1 MFSASAAVVAY
12 VTVIFLTEVAPWT
25 IDLPEVRRFYFE
37 KYSNIDEKVPK
48 LNENQ
53 AFFDN
58 INGDSLY
65 NTDRK
70 PYEEIYN
77 IMQHAKHYYHKSE
90 QDDPKNNLYAN
101 AYQHGEYMMRKVSK
115 GVLQHGSAYLDGLRL
130 SVERYREEL
139 ENCTRNNFTA
149 NFPPNMTTPLSI
161 GNFTGWRDFQTSC
174 RRATEASEHVRRLA
188 DLALWAARRLQDV
201 AYAAKYSKDASMEEN
216 ELLLRLAWYLDKLA
230 HITGY
235 EPSPEQFLAAK
246 TEKTPPPPILPV
258 LNPLN
263 ITEEMKQALLKCLQG
278 DSKVPATERCAFP
291 NPPSIADV
299 MAALSNPALRTP
311 PTTQPPAELPKAP
324 IVSPKPSDN
333 NSSDLKPELLDA
345 VATDNREHLPST
357 LTRQK
362 SVKKRSI
369 SDETNPLVKALKYYA
384 KQKIWEHSNPKRTNE
399 EDQDFLK
406 SGQFDVENDLR
417 AKHVQ
422 KRSVLI
428 KNNEVHIPPPL
439 HKVKAVVHTVAEKI
453 KTVKHALEKAYAK
466 KIHPPSAHVTHYQ
479 AFIPNPHHHFEGGF
493 RRKRSIYTPNTYY
506 GQVIQPRVP
515 LNPQMDISYYVKNKE
530 GTEYN
535 ANLAQAALLR
545 ASLEAV
551 FQRGNIAVVHR
562 YGANYNPA
570 VPLPFYAGILRST
583 GDI

>member
-58 INGDSLY
+58 INGESLY

-174 RRATEASEHVRRLA
+174 RRVTEASEHVRRLA

-246 TEKTPPPPILPV
+246 TEKTP
-258 LNPLN
+258 
-263 ITEEMKQALLKCLQG
+263 
-278 DSKVPATERCAFP
+278 
-291 NPPSIADV
+291 
-299 MAALSNPALRTP
+299 LRT

-324 IVSPKPSDN
+324 IVSPKPSDD

-466 KIHPPSAHVTHYQ
+466 KIHPPTAHVTHYQ